1 MAGSGGTPEK
11 GNTVTA
17 HYTGEGRGTRVCASH
32 RAATPLA
39 RVLAA
44 AADAPLLAAALARA
58 GKLLNGSDF
67 DSSRQRGKPF
77 QFKIGIGQVIQ
88 VRSAAALCAT
98 EACARPH
105 AARFARPAGTDI
117 RPSLSRSLSLPLL
130 FRQGWDVGMAT
141 MKVGEVSHAKRVCA
155 QWRACRARA
164 LTDRRAQSLL
174 VLPNLSSF
182 TPARGVHD
190 LVRLRLRRRGLRA
203 RHPRRRNARVRR
215 RDAQVRE
222 VKCRQ
227 PHSCA
232 AGGVVWER
240 THCGATDS

>member
-1 MAGSGGTPEK
+1 VYGFGLPEPTQTLRLRLLSLRVP
-11 GNTVTA
+11 GRCDLRSFVVT
-17 HYTGEGRGTRVCASH
+17 TRH
-32 RAATPLA
+32 RAAAAEPAPSAATPLA

-98 EACARPH
+98 AACARPH

-182 TPARGVHD
+182 PPARGVHD
-190 LVRLRLRRRGLRA
+190 LV
-203 RHPRRRNARVRR
+203 
-215 RDAQVRE
+215 
-222 VKCRQ
+222 
-227 PHSCA
+227 
-232 AGGVVWER
+232 
-240 THCGATDS
+240 

>member
-1 MAGSGGTPEK
+1 MTIAKLALLSLPRRLASSSSSSSSAKPLAGMASLFKLKAIETIDLVPGHLKKEVVMAGSGGTPEK

-98 EACARPH
+98 AACARPH

-117 RPSLSRSLSLPLL
+117 RPSLSRCSS
-130 FRQGWDVGMAT
+130 D
-141 MKVGEVSHAKRVCA
+141 
-155 QWRACRARA
+155 RAGTWAW
-164 LTDRRAQSLL
+164 
-174 VLPNLSSF
+174 P
-182 TPARGVHD
+182 P
-190 LVRLRLRRRGLRA
+190 
-203 RHPRRRNARVRR
+203 
-215 RDAQVRE
+215 
-222 VKCRQ
+222 
-227 PHSCA
+227 
-232 AGGVVWER
+232 
-240 THCGATDS
+240 

>member
-44 AADAPLLAAALARA
+44 AADAPLSAAALACA

-98 EACARPH
+98 AACARPH

-141 MKVGEVSHAKRVCA
+141 MKVGEVSHAEALLRAVARVPHASDRPSHYTRFVPCLTQPLLVHSSA
-155 QWRACRARA
+155 RCSRSRPTTATATRAPSPSSPAAPRSCSTSRCSSTGSKVSPA
-164 LTDRRAQSLL
+164 SLL
-174 VLPNLSSF
+174 CSWRRCVGEN
-182 TPARGVHD
+182 A
-190 LVRLRLRRRGLRA
+190 LRC
-203 RHPRRRNARVRR
+203 
-215 RDAQVRE
+215 D
-222 VKCRQ
+222 
-227 PHSCA
+227 
-232 AGGVVWER
+232 
-240 THCGATDS
+240 